1 MSEKEQQQKEVEERK
16 PLSVVSKLCYGL
28 GGMAV
33 DIFWTVLGAYT
44 NIFLVEVA
52 QLPPLFGTSVVFGGR
67 AIDAVCNFIIG
78 PLIDRTDTR
87 WGKIKP
93 WILGSGLLLIPIYIL
108 VWYVPEVGL
117 EGKLAWYILLYICLM
132 FVKTAL
138 SISSRALVV
147 FLSHDSQD
155 RDSATVY
162 RGLFVL
168 MGIVAG
174 MAIHGQIVA
183 SYEQAKFDPCTN
195 KFDNSTNSTN
205 ITVDNTYLKEVK
217 TGYLISAGIIAG
229 LTFLCVLGVLI
240 GTTERKDISKTSQR
254 QHYQSFIKTIKAVL
268 TFRPNVYILLIFF
281 NIALTLSIL
290 LGTSVLFI
298 QYSLDLAEQVQNAML
313 AFVLSAAVS
322 MILMG
327 KVVAKLGKRTSFMCY
342 QLAIIPP
349 ALGLQFIP
357 ERNLAVLIVV
367 CIFLGFSGSAG
378 FFIPWAMLNDIVDAY
393 SLQADRRLD
402 TVFFSMALSMN
413 SFTTT
418 LGLGLTTIALEIGG
432 YKTGD
437 CVQPASV
444 GTSLGILVSVFPAV
458 CSLCAV
464 VLIWRYPITEQR
476 REEIQKQLEIR
487 KKLDKDNQAQD
498 SELKDVGKDSKRW
511 SGTTKSF
518 EEETSPLSVP
528 DLSVSVDQ

>member
-1 MSEKEQQQKEVEERK
+1 MSEEETPPVSESEQQEHDEERK

-44 NIFLVEVA
+44 NIFLVKVA

-67 AIDAVCNFIIG
+67 TIDAACNFIIG
-78 PLIDRTDTR
+78 PLIDRTDTQ

-93 WILGSGLLLIPIYIL
+93 WILGSGLLLIPIYVL
-108 VWYVPEVGL
+108 VWYVPDVGL
-117 EGKLAWYILLYICLM
+117 EGKLVWYILLYVFLM
-132 FVKTAL
+132 FIKTAL

-168 MGIVAG
+168 LGIVAG
-174 MAIHGQIVA
+174 ITIHGQIVA
-183 SYEQAKFDPCTN
+183 SYEQAKFDPCSN
-195 KFDNSTNSTN
+195 SSVSTNSTN
-205 ITVDNTYLKEVK
+205 GTVDNIYLAEVK
-217 TGYLISAGIIAG
+217 TGYLISSGIIAS
-229 LTFLCVLGVLI
+229 LTFVCILGVLI
-240 GTTERKDISKTSQR
+240 GTTERKATSKTSQQ
-254 QHYQSFIKTIKAVL
+254 QHYQSFINTIKAVL
-268 TFRPNVYILLIFF
+268 TFRPNVFLLLIFF
-281 NIALTLSIL
+281 NVALTLAIL

-298 QYSLDLAEQVQNAML
+298 QYKLDLAEQVQNAML
-313 AFVLSAAVS
+313 AFVLSAAIS
-322 MILMG
+322 MVLMG

-357 ERNLAVLIVV
+357 ERSLAVLIVV
-367 CIFLGFSGSAG
+367 CILLGFSGSAG

-402 TVFFSMALSMN
+402 TVFFSVALSMN

-418 LGLGLTTIALEIGG
+418 LGLGLTTIALE
-432 YKTGD
+432 
-437 CVQPASV
+437 
-444 GTSLGILVSVFPAV
+444 
-458 CSLCAV
+458 
-464 VLIWRYPITEQR
+464 
-476 REEIQKQLEIR
+476 
-487 KKLDKDNQAQD
+487 
-498 SELKDVGKDSKRW
+498 
-511 SGTTKSF
+511 
-518 EEETSPLSVP
+518 
-528 DLSVSVDQ
+528 